1 MRNHRLFFIVR
12 RGNVIHNR
20 TFNLS
25 NMQISKQILLP
36 LIFNL
41 LENTP
46 LKPQYR
52 KLNVPL

>member
-20 TFNLS
+20 TFNFLYCGFNGVFS
-25 NMQISKQILLP
+25 NRLNISGNKICFEIC
-36 LIFNL
+36 IFD
-41 LENTP
+41 
-46 LKPQYR
+46 